1 MNRSIPTGRGWRLG
15 AMLLALA
22 MSTTAAPAQDAANT
36 EGPSGTLTI
45 AWPWDPGTMDPQMHR
60 QRYTQIISHAMRDKL
75 VYQPP
80 PGLALDYLLAE
91 SVTQVDDT
99 NYDVKIREGVHFHN
113 GDELTSE
120 DVVYTFERLWA
131 PETASPRAS
140 MGNMANIEGVEALD
154 RYTVRWKTKVPFGPP
169 EQAIG
174 DFHFSGQEILHK
186 ATYEKLTLDE
196 AQTAP
201 VMGVGPFKYVE
212 WVPNQRVVMEAF
224 EDYWQG
230 TPGIERIIW
239 RTIPEETTRVA
250 ELLAGSVDMIY
261 PVTPDFV
268 PQLEAAGMK
277 LEIVPA
283 TSMNMLMMN
292 VREGSPFADPE
303 VRRAMNMAIDKDAI
317 VENIYQGLAV
327 PAVQVPGVGQEG
339 FIEGYD
345 PFDYDPDAA
354 RPILSKITK
363 PIELFVLQQ
372 YSLAAEV
379 VAEQLRGYGMSVST
393 VVLDT
398 ASHARINEE
407 GAFDLMLAGAGYGN
421 GDFIGAYYNNQF
433 ECARLETNRIRTGFC
448 DEALDAK
455 VAEFR
460 AEMDP
465 DRKTEIMGEV
475 VQLLTET
482 HMPWVPLFIGAEVW
496 GMQPYVNGFAGS
508 SAGQMFNLHKVTLD
522 K

>member
-1 MNRSIPTGRGWRLG
+1 MNPSMTRGRGWRMS
-15 AMLLALA
+15 AMLIALA
-22 MSTTAAPAQDAANT
+22 MTTTAAPAQTATA
-36 EGPSGTLTI
+36 EGPSGTLTV

-75 VYQPP
+75 YFQPP
-80 PGLALDYLLAE
+80 PGLTLAPLQAE
-91 SVTQVDDT
+91 SVTQVDET
-99 NYDVKIREGVHFHN
+99 NYDVKIREGILFHN
-113 GDELTSE
+113 GEELTSE
-120 DVVYTFERLWA
+120 DVVYTFERLWD
-131 PETASPRAS
+131 PDTASPRAS
-140 MGNMANIEGVEALD
+140 MGNMANIAGVEAID
-154 RYTVRWKTKVPFGPP
+154 RYTVRWTTKVPFGPP
-169 EQAIG
+169 EDAVG
-174 DFHFSGQEILHK
+174 DFHFSGQEMLPK
-186 ATYEKLTLDE
+186 SVYENLTLEE

-201 VMGVGPFKYVE
+201 VVGSGPFKYVE
-212 WVPNQRVVMEAF
+212 WIPNQRVVMEAF
-224 EDYWQG
+224 DDYWQG
-230 TPGIERIIW
+230 APGVERIIW

-268 PQLEAAGMK
+268 PQLRSAGMK

-303 VRRAMNMAIDKDAI
+303 VRRAMNVAIDKQAI
-317 VENIYQGLAV
+317 VDNIYQGLAV
-327 PAVQVPGVGQEG
+327 PALQVPGVGQEG

-345 PFDYDPDAA
+345 PFSYDPDAA
-354 RPILSKITK
+354 RPILEKITK

-379 VAEQLRGYGMSVST
+379 VAEQLRGYGMTVST

-398 ASHARINEE
+398 ASHARINED

-460 AEMDP
+460 LEMDP
-465 DRKTEIMGEV
+465 ERKQRIMGEV
-475 VQLLTET
+475 VRLLTET

-496 GMQPYVNGFAGS
+496 GMQPYVEGFAGS
-508 SAGQMFNLHKVTLD
+508 SAGQMLNLHKVTLN
-522 K
+522 